1 MDPVRMGTLKFQAD
15 TAVLLIK
22 QLSLREFVKIH
33 SWVAQRLNRIA
44 RLLVFSYHQCIVCAL
59 KPADSVSFL
68 AFITIMNATNYFL
81 QARHVIFDP
90 FLIVTDNSFH

>member
-59 KPADSVSFL
+59 KPADS
-68 AFITIMNATNYFL
+68 
-81 QARHVIFDP
+81 ARHVIFDP